1 MLLKLPRDYLN
12 AEVEDLA
19 GKQVQFLQD
28 YSLDDEGLRWNREPF
43 GQKERRII
51 DSKLVGRFQTKN
63 TQIQG
68 HIGRFQ
74 VWKWASGYSVGI
86 SDNRGQL

>member
-28 YSLDDEGLRWNREPF
+28 YSLDDEGLR
-43 GQKERRII
+43 
-51 DSKLVGRFQTKN
+51 
-63 TQIQG
+63 
-68 HIGRFQ
+68 
-74 VWKWASGYSVGI
+74 
-86 SDNRGQL
+86 